1 MQAGIN
7 GLVDVL
13 TNCERILRT
22 PIPLAYNIAISQTG
36 TSSHIQLMVV
46 WVFVILL
53 PFQLVQLFQWVTIPA
68 SMVSAYIL
76 FGLLHISYE
85 IENPFGYDIND
96 LDLDRYCR
104 GLAIDLDLIT
114 SFMPSPD
121 PKEWLYTIEN
131 KPLWPLQRPV
141 LFSEA
146 DKMGLETVKER
157 LDERRKRVMELW
169 GKGLEKVEEERAK
182 LMLRNKIRATVRERE
197 LSPGS
202 SSTES
207 MV

>member
-1 MQAGIN
+1 
-7 GLVDVL
+7 
-13 TNCERILRT
+13 
-22 PIPLAYNIAISQTG
+22 
-36 TSSHIQLMVV
+36 MVV
-46 WVFVILL
+46 WVFVLLL
-53 PFQLVQLFQWVTIPA
+53 PFQLCQLFQWVTIPA

-76 FGLLHISYE
+76 FGLLHISYQ

-114 SFMPSPD
+114 SYMPSPD
-121 PKEWLYTIEN
+121 PQEWLYTVEN
-131 KPLWPLQRPV
+131 RPLWPLQHPV
-141 LFSEA
+141 SFSET
-146 DKMGLETVKER
+146 DKMGIDTVKER

-182 LMLRNKIRATVRERE
+182 KVLLKYRGNGKTAAVRERE
-197 LSPGS
+197 ISPS
-202 SSTES
+202 SADT